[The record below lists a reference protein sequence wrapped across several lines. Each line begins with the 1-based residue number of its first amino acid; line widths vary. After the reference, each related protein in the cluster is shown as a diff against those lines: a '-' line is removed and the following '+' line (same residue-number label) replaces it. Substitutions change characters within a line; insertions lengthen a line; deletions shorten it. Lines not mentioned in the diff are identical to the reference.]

1 MTPSPSADGEHYY
14 NELYKTFD
22 MNTIQS
28 HTNLNSLLGV
38 GGRFWFFGLFL
49 FLTLGVCV
57 ASNPNYV
64 VPFELKGQAY
74 PAHTELSWVNRSGF
88 TYEIYRSVDG
98 GAKFTKAGETS
109 SDNYLDFFGKQV
121 EKEQT
126 FVYRIL
132 PKGLNVES
140 NDAGKFEVSVQVKP
154 STDDAL
160 LDMTQRYTTRYFY
173 DFAQPQIGLARE
185 RSNDVNGDIITTGG
199 TGFGIMALVA
209 GAERKYFSRNDA
221 FKTIEKI
228 VSFLEKADRFHGAW
242 AHWYDAG
249 TGEVFSFSKYDDG
262 GDLVETAFL
271 TQGLLTAREYF
282 RSGNENE
289 KTLAIRITKLWETI
303 EWSWY
308 TQGSTDALYWHW
320 SKNYGFKM
328 NHRITGFDETM
339 ITYVLAASSPTFPIE
354 SSVYEKC
361 YKNSSYYLNGKSY
374 YGIKL
379 DLGMEYGGPLFFTHY
394 SFLGL
399 NPNGLSDI
407 YTDYFERNRAHALI
421 QVAYAK
427 ENPKK
432 HLEYGANCWGF
443 TSSDDPINGY
453 SSHDLNTND
462 ENGTISPTAAL
473 SSIVYAP
480 EASMLALH
488 HFYFDK
494 GKQLFGKYGFYDA
507 FNLGLVE
514 GQQVVHSYLAID
526 QGPIAVMIENYR
538 SGLLWKLFMNNPEI
552 HKGLEK
558 LGFRTSI
565 NKSN

>member
-1 MTPSPSADGEHYY
+1 MKKI
-14 NELYKTFD
+14 L
-22 MNTIQS
+22 TIFS
-28 HTNLNSLLGV
+28 FLILTV
-38 GGRFWFFGLFL
+38 GG
-49 FLTLGVCV
+49 CV
-57 ASNPNYV
+57 GSNPNYI
-64 VPFELKGQAY
+64 VPFELKGQTY

-109 SDNYLDFFGKQV
+109 TDNYLDFFGKPV

-126 FVYRIL
+126 FIYRIL

-140 NDAGKFEVSVQVKP
+140 NDAGKFEISVQVKP

-173 DFAQPQIGLARE
+173 DFAQPQLGLARE

-228 VSFLEKADRFHGAW
+228 ITFLEKTERYHGAW
-242 AHWYDAG
+242 SHWYDAT
-249 TGEVFSFSKYDDG
+249 TGKSFSFSQYDDG

-271 TQGLLTAREYF
+271 TEGLLTAREYF
-282 RSGNENE
+282 RHGNVDEQN
-289 KTLAIRITKLWETI
+289 LVNRITKLWETI

-328 NHRITGFDETM
+328 NHCIKGFDETL

-354 SSVYEKC
+354 RSVYENC
-361 YKNSSYYLNGKSY
+361 FQNSSYYLNGKSY

-379 DLGMEYGGPLFFTHY
+379 DLGMEYGGPLFFSHY

-399 NPNGLSDI
+399 NPHGLSDKN
-407 YTDYFERNRAHALI
+407 TNYFERNRSHALI
-421 QVAYAK
+421 HRAYAID
-427 ENPKK
+427 NPKK
-432 HLEYGANCWGF
+432 QVGYGANCWGF
-443 TSSDDPINGY
+443 TSSDDPIVGY
-453 SSHDLNTND
+453 TSHHPYTND

-473 SSIVYAP
+473 SSIVYTP
-480 EASMLALH
+480 EASMEALQ
-488 HFYFDK
+488 HFYFDN

-507 FNLGLVE
+507 FNPGLVE
-514 GQQVVHSYLAID
+514 GQQVVRSYLAID

-538 SGLLWKLFMNNPEI
+538 SGLLWKLFLSNPEI
-552 HKGLEK
+552 HTGLNK
-558 LGFRTSI
+558 LGFKITS
-565 NKSN
+565 K